1 MSATVVPPF
10 PAAIEIGS
18 LHVVTAQVPELL
30 ALSGVPQ
37 PPYYHPEVDTL
48 YHVALSLEQAR
59 LLSSEPALH
68 FAVLV
73 HDLGKGVTPRDNWPH
88 HRDHETLG
96 VPLVEAVCERLQV
109 PLPYRELAVLVCRY
123 HLHCHRASELSP
135 RGLRRLLR
143 NLQATE
149 QPERFAL
156 FLLAC
161 EADARGRLGLSQR
174 SYSPP
179 QLLRDFLRERRSAEL
194 SLPSI
199 GEGAT
204 DEASRMR

>member
-10 PAAIEIGS
+10 PAEIKIGS
-18 LHVVTAQVPELL
+18 LHVVAAQVPELL

-37 PPYYHPEVDTL
+37 PPHYHPEVDTL

-59 LLSSEPALH
+59 LLSTDPALH

-88 HRDHETLG
+88 HRDHESLG
-96 VPLVEAVCERLQV
+96 VPLVEAVSERLQV
-109 PLPYRELAVLVCRY
+109 PQSYRELAVLVCRY
-123 HLHCHRASELSP
+123 HLHCHRAPELSP

-143 NLQATE
+143 NLQASE

-161 EADARGRLGLSQR
+161 EADARGRLGLAQR
-174 SYSPP
+174 NYPQP
-179 QLLRDFLRERRSAEL
+179 QLLREFLRDRRSAEL
-194 SLPSI
+194 SLPGVPAV
-199 GEGAT
+199 GEWRDG
-204 DEASRMR
+204 